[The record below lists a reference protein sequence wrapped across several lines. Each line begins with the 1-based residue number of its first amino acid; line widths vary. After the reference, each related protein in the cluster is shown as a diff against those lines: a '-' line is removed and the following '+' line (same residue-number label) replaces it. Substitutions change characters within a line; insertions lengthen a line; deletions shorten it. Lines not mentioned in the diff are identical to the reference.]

1 MALSPFITG
10 NTLKESFNTRS
21 QWLLHLP
28 ESIIKNDRQICLFEH
43 ISFQRAISSGL
54 RNQRTLLVWK
64 HIEMYTESVVY
75 MQLEFLHPC
84 VGRMTAVNVS
94 DIWDVCGRQP
104 GAHDEIILT
113 NLRGNWVSFHHLHN
127 PSWIPPWLCWLS
139 SHESN
144 SVNFL
149 IKLKRKLLLLGQ
161 VQLCTYCYYLSLS
174 TCVIMEEGTMRE
186 KNWENK
192 KCFLF
197 TLYSFRFLTGYV
209 STRTAFFSRVKW
221 DRHSGALLIK
231 NRKWHVERYLLC
243 CVLDDDLYGQ
253 TQGLGGKSS
262 AAEGKPLSPNA

>member
-1 MALSPFITG
+1 MTPQRTAYQLWSLSTYLSLPALRTKHISLRFPGRTKYSGLSPFITG

-43 ISFQRAISSGL
+43 ISFRRAISSGL
-54 RNQRTLLVWK
+54 SLQRTLFVWK
-64 HIEMYTESVVY
+64 RIEMYTESVVY

-94 DIWDVCGRQP
+94 DMWDVCGRQP

-113 NLRGNWVSFHHLHN
+113 NLRGNWVSFHHLHS
-127 PSWIPPWLCWLS
+127 PSWIPSWLCWLS

-161 VQLCTYCYYLSLS
+161 VQPCTYCYYLSLS
-174 TCVIMEEGTMRE
+174 TYFIMEEGKMRE
-186 KNWENK
+186 KIRE
-192 KCFLF
+192 CVFC
-197 TLYSFRFLTGYV
+197 S
-209 STRTAFFSRVKW
+209 
-221 DRHSGALLIK
+221 HSIHFGF
-231 NRKWHVERYLLC
+231 
-243 CVLDDDLYGQ
+243 
-253 TQGLGGKSS
+253 
-262 AAEGKPLSPNA
+262 